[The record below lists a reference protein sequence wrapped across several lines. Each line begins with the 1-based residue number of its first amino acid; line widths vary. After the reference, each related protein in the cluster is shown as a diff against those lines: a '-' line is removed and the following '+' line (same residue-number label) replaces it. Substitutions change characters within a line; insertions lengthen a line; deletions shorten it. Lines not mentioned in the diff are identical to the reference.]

1 MIIAEYSLPD
11 KLLKSITIASLV
23 HQSILSP
30 ALGRKAKGQ
39 VVVLNKTKPEVNT
52 IMQLTQLQEQT
63 WVIQGGA
70 NIGVI
75 ASEGRCLII
84 DSGMDKD
91 AGRDILNQVKK
102 LGLTPTALLV
112 THAHADHFGGA
123 HYLVRQT
130 GLKVYAT
137 RVEAAVMSGPIL
149 EPLYLFSGAQP
160 PRELQHKFL
169 LAKPCL
175 ADFILAGNETS
186 VGDIAVRVLPLPGH
200 SSEQVGVAF
209 GETLFVG
216 DAFLTPE
223 ILDKH
228 RIPFYADVHTG
239 LMTLTALKTE
249 ILPFTSIVAGHGEI
263 YTSTDQT
270 RRAIEYTCQRLES
283 ILEEIRTALAS
294 GEARPAADLL
304 QAVANAQGMQ
314 IEALPQYVLTHT
326 TIQSALSTL
335 YTRGEICPQFQN
347 NALLWRRMM

>member
-1 MIIAEYSLPD
+1 
-11 KLLKSITIASLV
+11 
-23 HQSILSP
+23 
-30 ALGRKAKGQ
+30 
-39 VVVLNKTKPEVNT
+39 
-52 IMQLTQLQEQT
+52 MQLTQLHDQT

-75 ASEGRCLII
+75 AHEDRCLII

-91 AGRDILNQVKK
+91 TGREILNQVKK

-175 ADFILAGNETS
+175 VDTVLAGNEQTVDHIPLQVVS
-186 VGDIAVRVLPLPGH
+186 LPGH
-200 SSEQVGVAF
+200 SIEQVGVAF
-209 GETLFVG
+209 GNTLFIG

-228 RIPFYADVHTG
+228 RIPFYTDIQTG
-239 LMTLTALKTE
+239 LTTLTTLKKQ
-249 ILPFTSIVAGHGEI
+249 IASFKHIVAGHGEI
-263 YTSTDQT
+263 YS
-270 RRAIEYTCQRLES
+270 CQNLHQ
-283 ILEEIRTALAS
+283 IL
-294 GEARPAADLL
+294 
-304 QAVANAQGMQ
+304 
-314 IEALPQYVLTHT
+314 H
-326 TIQSALSTL
+326 QS
-335 YTRGEICPQFQN
+335 RFC
-347 NALLWRRMM
+347 R

>member
-1 MIIAEYSLPD
+1 
-11 KLLKSITIASLV
+11 
-23 HQSILSP
+23 
-30 ALGRKAKGQ
+30 
-39 VVVLNKTKPEVNT
+39 
-52 IMQLTQLQEQT
+52 MQLTQLHEQT

-75 ASEGRCLII
+75 AKEARCLII

-102 LGLTPTALLV
+102 LGLTPNALLI

-175 ADFILAGNETS
+175 VDSVLEGNEQAIDHIS
-186 VGDIAVRVLPLPGH
+186 LQVISLPGH

-209 GETLFVG
+209 GDTIFVG

-228 RIPFYADVHTG
+228 RIPFYADVQTG
-239 LMTLTALKTE
+239 LSTLHTLKTQ
-249 ILPFTSIVAGHGEI
+249 IAPFKHIVAGHGEI
-263 YTSTDQT
+263 YTSLEQT
-270 RRAIEYTCQRLES
+270 NRVIDYTIRRLES
-283 ILEEIRTALAS
+283 ILDNIRATLADGQARS
-294 GEARPAADLL
+294 GAEMLSV
-304 QAVANAQGMQ
+304 VAYAQGAE
-314 IEALPQYVLTHT
+314 INALPQYVLYNT
-326 TIQSALSTL
+326 TVQSALSTL
-335 YTRGEICPQFQN
+335 YSRGEISPLFQN
-347 NALLWRRMM
+347 NALTWHRTA

>member
-1 MIIAEYSLPD
+1 
-11 KLLKSITIASLV
+11 
-23 HQSILSP
+23 
-30 ALGRKAKGQ
+30 
-39 VVVLNKTKPEVNT
+39 
-52 IMQLTQLQEQT
+52 MQLTQLHNQT

-75 ASEGRCLII
+75 AHEDRCLII

-91 AGRDILNQVKK
+91 AGRAILNQVNK

-175 ADFILAGNETS
+175 VDTILAGNEQMVDHIPLQVVS
-186 VGDIAVRVLPLPGH
+186 LPGH
-200 SSEQVGVAF
+200 SIEQVGVAF
-209 GETLFVG
+209 GNTLFIG

-228 RIPFYADVHTG
+228 RIPFYTDIQTG
-239 LMTLTALKTE
+239 LTTLTTLKTQ
-249 ILPFTSIVAGHGEI
+249 IASFKHIVAGHGEI
-263 YTSTDQT
+263 YTSLE
-270 RRAIEYTCQRLES
+270 RANGAIQYTVERLEG
-283 ILEEIRTALAS
+283 ILDNVRTGLAD
-294 GEARPAADLL
+294 GEARPMTDLL
-304 QAVANAQGMQ
+304 RTVADAQGVN
-314 IEALPQYVLTHT
+314 IETLSQYVLCNT
-326 TIQSALSTL
+326 TVQSAVSTL
-335 YTRGEICPQFQN
+335 YMRGEINPLFQN
-347 NALLWRRMM
+347 NFLAWQRTR

>member
-1 MIIAEYSLPD
+1 
-11 KLLKSITIASLV
+11 
-23 HQSILSP
+23 
-30 ALGRKAKGQ
+30 
-39 VVVLNKTKPEVNT
+39 
-52 IMQLTQLQEQT
+52 MQLTQLNEQT

-70 NIGVI
+70 NIGVL
-75 ASEGRCLII
+75 AHEGRCLII

-137 RVEAAVMSGPIL
+137 RVEASVMAGPIL

-169 LAKPCL
+169 LGKPCL
-175 ADFILAGNETS
+175 VDTILSGNETS
-186 VGDIAVRVLPLPGH
+186 IDTLPVQVLSLPGH
-200 SSEQVGVAF
+200 STEQVGVAF

-228 RIPFYADVHTG
+228 RIPFYTDVQVG
-239 LMTLTALKTE
+239 LTTLATLKERTST
-249 ILPFTSIVAGHGEI
+249 FTYMVAGHGEI
-263 YTSTDQT
+263 YTAAEQSNS
-270 RRAIEYTCQRLES
+270 AIDYTAQRLES
-283 ILEEIRTALAS
+283 ILDNVRNALANGS
-294 GEARPAADLL
+294 PRTQAAVFSEVAYAQEVTI
-304 QAVANAQGMQ
+304 QAMS
-314 IEALPQYVLTHT
+314 QYVLCQT
-326 TIQSALSTL
+326 TVQSALSTL
-335 YTRGEICPQFQN
+335 YTWGEIAPVFQDN
-347 NALLWRRMM
+347 MLLWKRVQNVGGGKA